1 MPFDHPQLKP
11 AICELLLRNAR
22 VATMGG
28 DSGYG
33 MLECGALACAE
44 GRIAWLGPDDS
55 VPHSLASTARETIDC
70 AGALLTP
77 GLIDC
82 HTHAVFAGTRA
93 AEFEQRLEGA
103 SYEDIA
109 RAGGG
114 IRATVTAT
122 RSASEA
128 ELHAQSL
135 PRVRA
140 LVADGV
146 TTVEIKSGYGLELGA
161 ERRMLRVARRLGVE
175 LGITVRTTFLGAHA
189 LPPEFAGRVDDYIA
203 DCCAV
208 LRSLN
213 DEGLVD
219 AVDAFCENIGF
230 TTAQTRRVFETAREL
245 GLPVKLHADQLS
257 DTGGAAL
264 VAEFGGLSADHIEHT
279 NVEGINAMAR
289 AGTVAVMLPG
299 AYLCL
304 RETRLPPIE
313 DLRAAGVPM
322 AVATDLNPGTSP
334 LISLRL
340 AMALSCAQFRLT
352 PAESLRGATR
362 NAARALGLEDAG
374 TLRAGA
380 RCDVVLW
387 RTREPAELSYW
398 LGGDLVQTVVAGGK
412 VVSGAWPRANP
423 R

>member
-1 MPFDHPQLKP
+1 VQAGRIAVSSARCD
-11 AICELLLRNAR
+11 LLLRNAH
-22 VATMGG
+22 VATMEGT
-28 DSGYG
+28 SGYG
-33 MLECGALACAE
+33 MLECGALAIAE
-44 GRIAWLGPDDS
+44 ARIAWLGTNDS
-55 VPHSLASTARETIDC
+55 VPESLATSARQTIDC

-93 AEFEQRLEGA
+93 REFEQRLEGA

-114 IRATVTAT
+114 IRATVAAT
-122 RSASEA
+122 RLASEE
-128 ELHAQSL
+128 ELYAQSL

-146 TTVEIKSGYGLELGA
+146 TTLEIKSGYGLEPES
-161 ERRMLRVARRLGVE
+161 ERRMLLVARRLGSD

-189 LPPEFAGRVDDYIA
+189 LPPEFAGRADEYIES
-203 DCCAV
+203 CCSV
-208 LRSLN
+208 LRRLD

-219 AVDAFCENIGF
+219 AVDAFCERIGF
-230 TTAQTRRVFETAREL
+230 TPAQTRRMFETAREL

-279 NVEGINAMAR
+279 NEEGIAAMAR
-289 AGTVAVMLPG
+289 AGTVAVLLPG

-313 DLRAAGVPM
+313 ALRAAGVPM

-340 AMALSCAQFRLT
+340 AMALACAQFRLT
-352 PAESLRGATR
+352 PAEALRGATC
-362 NAARALGLEDAG
+362 NAARALGLDDTG
-374 TLRAGA
+374 TVRVGA
-380 RCDVVLW
+380 RCDVALW
-387 RTREPAELSYW
+387 RARDPAELSYW
-398 LGGDLVQTVVAGGK
+398 LGGELIQTVVASGK
-412 VVSGAWPRANP
+412 VVSGAWPCANA